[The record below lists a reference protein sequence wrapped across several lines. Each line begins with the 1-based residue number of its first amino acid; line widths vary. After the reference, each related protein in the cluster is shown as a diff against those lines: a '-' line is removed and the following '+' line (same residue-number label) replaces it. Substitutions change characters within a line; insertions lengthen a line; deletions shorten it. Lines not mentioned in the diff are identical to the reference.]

1 MDSQSIFELINQYE
15 HLESAVVL
23 LLDSPNDLREH
34 YMRLVSDALTKVNQT
49 RYNLNANFNSN
60 NSTETVQDD
69 Y

>member
-1 MDSQSIFELINQYE
+1 MDSQSILELINQYE

-34 YMRLVSDALTKVNQT
+34 YMRLVSDALTKINQI
-49 RYNLNANFNSN
+49 RYNLNAHNLTDN
-60 NSTETVQDD
+60 VQDD